1 MWKRFHN
8 VLRSRHRKR
17 LENFGKDAPS
27 GDAKVLDDCRQLLKD
42 EDWFARK
49 VAVETIAKVSKK
61 GDETQLSLLYTALED
76 DDIFVRE

>member
-27 GDAKVLDDCRQLLKD
+27 GDAKARPQNTEIRDTTLEVGIDLSCR
-42 EDWFARK
+42 
-49 VAVETIAKVSKK
+49 KK
-61 GDETQLSLLYTALED
+61 SDLWRM
-76 DDIFVRE
+76 I